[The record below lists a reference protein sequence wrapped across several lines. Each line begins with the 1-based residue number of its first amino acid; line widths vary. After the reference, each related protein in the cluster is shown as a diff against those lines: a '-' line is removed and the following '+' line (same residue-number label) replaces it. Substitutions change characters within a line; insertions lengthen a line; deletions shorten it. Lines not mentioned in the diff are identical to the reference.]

1 MTSRAH
7 RTRSA
12 VPARRGSARA
22 AGVALALAMAL
33 LAIAA
38 APASAAPGRLG
49 AQFRYWSFDDGND
62 NRNPL
67 IYWVPGP
74 IHVQFEV
81 WDFERGRDQFRPEMG
96 FHLRDARRSSY
107 RAEWRHENRLE
118 RLTLGT
124 DQVLS
129 GHLVGKVSAAALVAI
144 DHTDYTASAGFDW
157 YWQSWNFAGVD
168 VIRDPRGDDLWVV
181 PMRLRLAT
189 EANDWVQVTVAP
201 ASRRTLGWAADV
213 KLRWVRL
220 GIEQNSRYDFTT
232 RDNVIFTV
240 GVEFALPEGTE

>member
-1 MTSRAH
+1 MRCPTPR
-7 RTRSA
+7 
-12 VPARRGSARA
+12 PGPGRRGSLRV
-22 AGVALALAMAL
+22 AGLATSLALAL
-33 LAIAA
+33 LAAAVA
-38 APASAAPGRLG
+38 APAAAAPGRLG

-67 IYWVPGP
+67 VYWVPGP
-74 IHVQFEV
+74 IHVQFEF
-81 WDFERGRDQFRPEMG
+81 WDFERGRDQFRPEVG

-118 RLTLGT
+118 RFTLGT

-129 GHLVGKVSAAALVAI
+129 AHLVGKVSAAALVAI
-144 DHTDYTASAGFDW
+144 DHTDYTATAGFDW

-213 KLRWVRL
+213 KLRWLRL
-220 GIEQNSRYDFTT
+220 GVERNSRYDFTT
-232 RDNVIFTV
+232 RDNVIFTL
-240 GVEFALPEGTE
+240 GVELALPERAE